1 MKHLSV
7 GRRLSETE
15 NSPSVIALTR
25 QAIDPIRTK
34 DSSENKSSFG
44 AYEVLRSGDDIKI
57 TIIASGSE
65 TSLAIEICHKLA
77 TENIYSKVISMPCQE
92 LFDQQSE
99 DYKNDILNETEIV
112 ISIEAA
118 ETCYWK
124 KYTGTKGLN
133 FGINDFGKSAPYKNI
148 YNHFGL
154 NVENIIKKIKEKIM
168 KIKVGINGMGRIG
181 RMIVRSIIENNN
193 NNIEIKHINN
203 RTNSE
208 TCSTLL
214 KYDSIHGKF
223 NAEIGFDDKHLII
236 NKNKITFSRETDLND
251 INWKKY
257 NVDYVFECT
266 GKFNSKDKLEPHL
279 NNGAKKVIVSLP
291 CKNADKTIVFG
302 VNESKLR
309 KDDKIISAASCTTN
323 CLAPVA
329 HVLNEAFEI
338 EKGFMTTIHAFTSD
352 QRILDNSHKDLRR
365 ARSASQS
372 IVPTSTGASKAIGE
386 IIPSLKGKLEGIAM
400 RVPTPN
406 VSLVEL
412 VFCAKKDLSIEKI
425 NSAFQNFSKKNKV
438 LQISKEKL
446 VSIDFN
452 HNPASSIIDE
462 SLTNVVGKNMGK
474 ISAWYDNEWGFSNRM
489 CDIAEYL
496 HKIS

>member
-1 MKHLSV
+1 
-7 GRRLSETE
+7 
-15 NSPSVIALTR
+15 
-25 QAIDPIRTK
+25 
-34 DSSENKSSFG
+34 
-44 AYEVLRSGDDIKI
+44 
-57 TIIASGSE
+57 
-65 TSLAIEICHKLA
+65 
-77 TENIYSKVISMPCQE
+77 
-92 LFDQQSE
+92 
-99 DYKNDILNETEIV
+99 
-112 ISIEAA
+112 
-118 ETCYWK
+118 
-124 KYTGTKGLN
+124 
-133 FGINDFGKSAPYKNI
+133 
-148 YNHFGL
+148 
-154 NVENIIKKIKEKIM
+154 M
-168 KIKVGINGMGRIG
+168 KIKIGINGMGRIG
-181 RMIVRSIIENNN
+181 RMILRSIYEGNKE
-193 NNIEIKHINN
+193 IEIIHINN

-223 NAEIGFDDKHLII
+223 KADISYDENNLIV
-236 NKNKITFSRETDLND
+236 NKKKISFGQETDLNK

-257 NVDYVFECT
+257 GVDYVFECT
-266 GKFNSKDKLEPHL
+266 GKFNSKDKLQPHI
-279 NNGAKKVIVSLP
+279 NNGAKKVIVSAP

-302 VNESKLR
+302 VNESELK
-309 KDDKIISAASCTTN
+309 KEDKIVSAASCTTN

-329 HVLNEAFEI
+329 HILNENFGI

-352 QRILDNSHKDLRR
+352 QRILDNSHKDPRR

-406 VSLVEL
+406 VSLIEL
-412 VFCAKKDLSIEKI
+412 VFCTKKDLNIEKI
-425 NSAFQNFSKKNKV
+425 NSAFENFSKKNKV
-438 LQISKEKL
+438 VEITKEKL

-452 HNPASSIIDE
+452 HNPASSIIDA

-489 CDIAEYL
+489 CDIAEHL